1 MQNIFLKTRRQ
12 KGYEQWKKEVNLKI
26 LSLTTSSKICSAAIL
41 EDDEIIKEVITNNKI
56 THSVTLMPMIDNLFK
71 NVNYKLA
78 DMDLI
83 VCDVGPGS
91 FTGIRV
97 GAATTKAFSD
107 ALSINAIGISSLEA
121 LAYNVKQEG
130 IICSI
135 IDAKH
140 DNVYVGIFEN
150 INGKH
155 ILKEDLDIKNIDE
168 LIEELKDKYYIEQ
181 NIIFVGDGI
190 DVYKEKILNAL
201 SKVKISSD
209 NMISAINIAR
219 AGMDHLVDNKYNE
232 VLPLYL
238 RKTQA
243 ELDKD
248 IKENIK

>member
-1 MQNIFLKTRRQ
+1 M
-12 KGYEQWKKEVNLKI
+12 KI
-26 LSLTTSSKICSAAIL
+26 LSLTTSSKICAAAIL
-41 EDDEIIKEVITNNKI
+41 EDDEIIKEVIINDKI
-56 THSVTLMPMIDNLFK
+56 THSVTLMPMIENLFK
-71 NVNYKLA
+71 NVNYRLT

-97 GAATTKAFSD
+97 GTATTKAFSD
-107 ALSINAIGISSLEA
+107 ALNINAVGISSLEA

-150 INGKH
+150 MNGKYV
-155 ILKEDLDIKNIDE
+155 LKEDLNSKNIDE
-168 LIEELKDKYYIEQ
+168 LIEELKDKYYNEQ

-190 DVYKEKILNAL
+190 DAHQEKILNSL
-201 SKVKISSD
+201 SKAKISTN
-209 NMISAINIAR
+209 NMISAVNIAK
-219 AGMDHLVDNKYNE
+219 AGREHFANNKCDK

-243 ELDKD
+243 ELDKE
-248 IKENIK
+248 IKKN

>member
-1 MQNIFLKTRRQ
+1 M
-12 KGYEQWKKEVNLKI
+12 KI

-41 EDDEIIKEVITNNKI
+41 EDDEIIKEVIINDKI

-97 GAATTKAFSD
+97 GTATTKAFSD

-130 IICSI
+130 IVCSI

-150 INGKH
+150 INNKYV
-155 ILKEDLDIKNIDE
+155 LKEDLDIKNIDE
-168 LIEELKDKYYIEQ
+168 LIEEIKDKYYKEQ
-181 NIIFVGDGI
+181 SIIFVGDGTDI
-190 DVYKEKILNAL
+190 YKEKILNAL
-201 SKVKISSD
+201 PKAKISSD
-209 NMISAINIAR
+209 NMISAVNIAR
-219 AGMDHLVDNKYNE
+219 AGMERFVNNKCDK

-243 ELDKD
+243 ELDKE
-248 IKENIK
+248 IKNKNC